1 MESWQVGQILNAM
14 VISTDARGTV
24 TLKVNE
30 ALIQAHIQTQPNQ
43 PLPTLPGQPLQ
54 LQVTS
59 TGAQTVLKVINLAV
73 KDDPIAQA
81 LRTALPRQADLTP
94 LLTNIA
100 LLADPAVNKISSPLP
115 QPIIQL
121 AQQLFN
127 NLTSTT
133 QAATTAGL
141 QHAVNNSGLF
151 LESRLA
157 HTVMANF
164 EPHPSLSLDFK
175 AGLLLLRNALAAP
188 TPVGQPQGAHQAP
201 HNTVPESPVSRNM
214 RAPAAPGAP
223 AVASLNPGLNTALE
237 LTSPALAM
245 QIEGALARLQVNQI
259 ASLPN
264 PQQPLWVIELPLR
277 HGNGIDLIALHI
289 EQDAN
294 PSTPESPERPWSISL
309 ELAPGDLGP
318 LHARITLLGQQVS
331 VTLWAEENTTAALA
345 NHNIGQLQDNL
356 IHAGFNPGIVHCQQ
370 GKPPTIL
377 RRDAL
382 PGGTHSLVD
391 THA

>member
-1 MESWQVGQILNAM
+1 M

-30 ALIQAHIQTQPNQ
+30 ALIQAHIQPQPNQ

-59 TGAQTVLKVINLAV
+59 TGAQTVLKVINLPV

-151 LESRLA
+151 LESKLA
-157 HTVMANF
+157 HTVIANS
-164 EPHPSLSLDFK
+164 EPGSSLLLDFK

-188 TPVGQPQGAHQAP
+188 TPLGAPQSVPQAP
-201 HNTVPESPVSRNM
+201 HNTVPELPVSGNM
-214 RAPAAPGAP
+214 RAPAVPSAP
-223 AVASLNPGLNTALE
+223 ALAGLNPAGLSTAPE

-277 HGNGIDLIALHI
+277 HGNDIDLVALHI